1 MDLTAALAFSTS
13 IAFLV
18 FCPRNELGCGD
29 RMFEMLVI
37 DPRKKTATATATV
50 ADKGC
55 LVQDIIPD
63 VNQSKILCPLQ
74 RIQ

>member
-1 MDLTAALAFSTS
+1 MDLTTALAFSTS
-13 IAFLV
+13 IATLV
-18 FCPRNELGCGD
+18 FCPGNKLGRGD
-29 RMFEMLVI
+29 CMFEMLLS